1 MAVRSTDQRREA
13 RTPCVNRGSFYKN
26 AATESCQEGGTT
38 VLNFSSH
45 GMLLQLP
52 KICAPGAII
61 ELTLSNPRNGQLTAI
76 LEARWSRSA
85 KQAHPRRY
93 LVGCHALFAC

>member
-1 MAVRSTDQRREA
+1 MAVRSTDQRRET
-13 RTPCVNRGSFYKN
+13 RTLCDKRGSFYKN
-26 AATESCQEGGTT
+26 TARQSYQEGGTT

-45 GMLLQLP
+45 GMLLHMP
-52 KICAPGAII
+52 KTCAPGSII
-61 ELTLSNPRNGQLTAI
+61 ELTLSNPKNGQLTTI
-76 LEARWSRSA
+76 LEARWSRSD